1 MIGVLVVLGGD
12 ALAHT
17 TQLLLL
23 ELQQLLSLP
32 RIEGTGVVRLD
43 WLLVWMGGGGFGYIV
58 RCCRSGRRMIAIVRG
73 EVLLEKNSLL
83 SSITCYSTVRVFLLL
98 FGFIDECRELY
109 KWTRQ

>member
-17 TQLLLL
+17 TQLLLV

-32 RIEGTGVVRLD
+32 RIEGTGVVRSD

-58 RCCRSGRRMIAIVRG
+58 RC
-73 EVLLEKNSLL
+73 
-83 SSITCYSTVRVFLLL
+83 
-98 FGFIDECRELY
+98 
-109 KWTRQ
+109 